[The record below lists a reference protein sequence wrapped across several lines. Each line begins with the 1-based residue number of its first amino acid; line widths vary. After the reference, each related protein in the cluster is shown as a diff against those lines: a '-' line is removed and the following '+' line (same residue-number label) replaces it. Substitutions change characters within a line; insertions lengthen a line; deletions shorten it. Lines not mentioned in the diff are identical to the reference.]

1 MGAKEILNTHGD
13 LNLTMACHGSLLQ
26 LANIMDLVYMYVP
39 LLIYL

>member
-13 LNLTMACHGSLLQ
+13 LNLTAAHHGSLLQ
-26 LANIMDLVYMYVP
+26 LANVMDLVYMYVP